1 MNAASLVRQR
11 SAGAFGGAGAFA
23 MGRQGVMPSLVNKDM
38 KIAVVESDQTRARD
52 IIDAL
57 KEDGW
62 EDVVVLGD
70 VIGLAR
76 KLAALDP
83 DLVLIDLANP
93 SRDAMEQISAA
104 SNAQNRPVAMF
115 VDHSDDDMTQA
126 AVAAGLSAYVVGELQ
141 PERIRPVLKT
151 AIARFQMMSQ
161 MRLELETAKQ
171 ALVDRKTLDRAKG
184 MIMRARGIGE
194 EEAYALLRK
203 TAMSQNRK
211 VIDVAQ
217 ALLTASDLLS

>member
-1 MNAASLVRQR
+1 
-11 SAGAFGGAGAFA
+11 
-23 MGRQGVMPSLVNKDM
+23 M
-38 KIAVVESDQTRARD
+38 KIAVVEADPIRARD

-62 EDVVVLGD
+62 DDVVVLGD

-76 KLAALDP
+76 KLAALNP

-93 SRDAMEQISAA
+93 SRDALEQISAA
-104 SNAQNRPVAMF
+104 SDAKSRPVAMF

-151 AIARFQMMSQ
+151 AIARFQMVSQ
-161 MRLELETAKQ
+161 MRLELEAAKQ
-171 ALVDRKTLDRAKG
+171 ALVDRKTVDRAKG
-184 MIMRARGIGE
+184 MIMRARGITE

>member
-1 MNAASLVRQR
+1 MAQ
-11 SAGAFGGAGAFA
+11 
-23 MGRQGVMPSLVNKDM
+23 DM
-38 KIAVVESDQTRARD
+38 KIAVIEPDRDRALE

-62 EDVVVLGD
+62 QDVVVLAE
-70 VIGLAR
+70 VTGLAR
-76 KLAALDP
+76 KLAALEP

-93 SRDAMEQISAA
+93 SRDALEQVSAA
-104 SNAQNRPVAMF
+104 SDAQSRPVAMF
-115 VDHSDDDMTQA
+115 VDRSDDEMTQA

-171 ALVDRKTLDRAKG
+171 ALADRKTLDRAKG
-184 MIMRARGIGE
+184 MIMRAKGVGE

-217 ALLTASDLLS
+217 ALLTASDLLT

>member
-1 MNAASLVRQR
+1 VEHSIRPIRRIGNRQPLAA
-11 SAGAFGGAGAFA
+11 G
-23 MGRQGVMPSLVNKDM
+23 MGVAQKM
-38 KIAVVESDQTRARD
+38 KIAVVESDPSRARE

-62 EDVVVLGD
+62 DDVVVLGD

-76 KLAALDP
+76 KLGALNP

-93 SRDAMEQISAA
+93 SRDALEQISAA
-104 SNAQNRPVAMF
+104 SDAQSRPVAMF
-115 VDHSDDDMTQA
+115 VDRSDDEMTQA
-126 AVAAGLSAYVVGELQ
+126 AVTAGLSAYVVGELQ

-161 MRLELETAKQ
+161 MRLELEA
-171 ALVDRKTLDRAKG
+171 ALVDRKTVDRAKG

>member
-1 MNAASLVRQR
+1 MARTVD
-11 SAGAFGGAGAFA
+11 
-23 MGRQGVMPSLVNKDM
+23 KDI
-38 KIAVVESDQTRARD
+38 KIAVVESDPSRARD

-57 KEDGW
+57 KEDAW
-62 EDVVVLGD
+62 ENVVVLGD

-93 SRDAMEQISAA
+93 SRDALEQISAA
-104 SNAQNRPVAMF
+104 SNAQSRPVAMF
-115 VDHSDDDMTQA
+115 VDRSDDEMTQA
-126 AVAAGLSAYVVGELQ
+126 AVTAGLSAYVVGELQ

-161 MRLELETAKQ
+161 MRLELEAAKQ
-171 ALVDRKTLDRAKG
+171 ALADRKTLDRAKG